1 MPPEG
6 RTTNA
11 GLCYNRQN
19 FRMESRLVFTPV
31 STKQLLRLVLVVVTL
46 SLMASCGACRRNR
59 LPAKDSPAYKEYVR
73 TFFVGLAALQ
83 AGDDARAKDALQRA
97 TTMVPGEPAAWINL
111 AILEL
116 KQKLYDPSAE
126 HLEKAR
132 VLAPE
137 VGSIYFLQGTLESAR
152 GNYDAAVKNYRRAI
166 ELDPE
171 DLRARYSLAQELER
185 QGGPAEAEALNLYQQ
200 VLATAPNNTAA
211 ILEVARLAAKRGD
224 GAALNDAIGRLRPQS
239 AAWPTEVKEQFAALE
254 TVAGN
259 PATAATQVAFL
270 RNVMLRLP
278 AFRQD
283 SFALKLPPEIVAEPV
298 SRFVKLAM
306 PDNSIAAP
314 DTALGYRIERAP
326 TPNAETRAVSAVSL
340 QLTGDGPPVVA
351 WQDGQ
356 KLHLGSQDLALP
368 VTDSGRSTAIVEI
381 DLNYDFRTD
390 LVLANRSL
398 RFYQQTE
405 TGTFQDVTPATKLA
419 PGILNGGY
427 EGIRTADVDMDG
439 DLDLILMTD
448 SSAPV
453 LQNIGD
459 GSFTPIAP
467 LSLTGPF
474 LGIEIADLD
483 GDGDPDIVS
492 LDRSGK
498 LSLLANERGGVFRN
512 WAPPTS
518 VGLVLA
524 CALADLNGD
533 GRIDIVSTEPSGA
546 IWRSSFDTVPGQWVS
561 TQVVAGD
568 PPANSDVTRGFLA
581 IADLDNNGANDVV
594 LPNSAIFLNAG
605 NEKFVELASPPQGFF
620 SSIADLNNDGVL
632 DLVGITNGTQP
643 VTAYGATTKNYHW
656 QDVRPRAANATG
668 DQRINP
674 FGVGGE
680 MELRAGLLYQ
690 KQIVNGPVVH
700 FGLGDQPAAD
710 AIRVVWPNGSVQA
723 EFDMKPNQSIAAEQ
737 RLKGSCP
744 HLFAWD
750 GKQMRFIKDAPPW
763 SPALGLKINAQTT
776 AGIGQTEEWFTL
788 PGDAA
793 APAADGMYDL
803 RITAELWETFYID
816 RYSLMVVDHPV
827 GTSVFTDERF
837 SIPAPALK
845 VYATGKPQP
854 FARATDDQR
863 QDVEPTV
870 AVIDAGYLDTFG
882 RGQYQGV
889 TRDHYV
895 ELQLPDS
902 APVTG
907 PLYLLGQGWL
917 HPTDASVNVALG
929 QGHADP
935 PRGLSIEIPDG
946 RGGWRVA
953 KDKLGF
959 PAGKFKNVL
968 LDLTDLF
975 PAGTKRIFRLR
986 TNLEIY
992 WDRLAWVAGANE
1004 SDLRTQRIELSAAE
1018 LTHRGFSVM
1027 TKADASSPEIPHY
1040 DRIETTGQKWRDL
1053 EGYYT
1058 RFGDVRELLAGAD
1071 GRFVLVNA
1079 GDEIRLRFA
1088 APPPPPAGY
1097 VRDFVLIGNGWIKDG
1112 DLNSGFSRTVLP
1124 LPTLDMTEY
1133 TRAPNRL
1140 EDEPAYRAF
1149 PDDWRIYHTR
1159 YIAPDQF
1166 RNAMRLIQ

>member
-1 MPPEG
+1 MPIKI
-6 RTTNA
+6 T
-11 GLCYNRQN
+11 
-19 FRMESRLVFTPV
+19 
-31 STKQLLRLVLVVVTL
+31 TKQFVQLVTAVIALA
-46 SLMASCGACRRNR
+46 LMTSCGACRRNR
-59 LPAKDSPAYKEYVR
+59 LPVKGSSEYREYVR
-73 TFFVGLAALQ
+73 TFFIGLAALQ
-83 AGDDARAKDALQRA
+83 AGDDARAKDSLQRA

-116 KQKLYDPSAE
+116 KQKLYDQSAE

-132 VLAPE
+132 TLAPE

-166 ELDPE
+166 ELDPK
-171 DLRARYSLAQELER
+171 DLRSRYSLAQELER

-211 ILEVARLAAKRGD
+211 LLEVARLAAKRND
-224 GAALNDAIGRLRPQS
+224 SAALTDAINRLRAPS
-239 AAWPTEVKEQFAALE
+239 ASWPPEVNEQFTALE
-254 TVAGN
+254 AAATN
-259 PATAATQVAFL
+259 PPAAATQVAFL

-298 SRFVKLAM
+298 PRFVKLTM
-306 PDNSIAAP
+306 PDNSVAAP

-326 TPNAETRAVSAVSL
+326 NPNAETRAVSATSL
-340 QLTGDGPPVVA
+340 QLTSDGPPVIA
-351 WQDGQ
+351 WQDAQ
-356 KLHLGSQDLALP
+356 KLHIGSQDLALP
-368 VTDSGRSTAIVEI
+368 ITDSGRSTAIAEI

-405 TGTFQDVTPATKLA
+405 TGTFRDVTAATKLA
-419 PGILNGGY
+419 PGILDAGY
-427 EGIRTADVDMDG
+427 EGIHAADVDMDG
-439 DLDLILMTD
+439 DLDLILMTN

-453 LQNIGD
+453 LQNNGD
-459 GSFTPIAP
+459 GSFTTIAP
-467 LSLTGPF
+467 FNLPGPF

-483 GDGDPDIVS
+483 GDGDPDIAS
-492 LDRSGK
+492 FDRSGK
-498 LSLLANERGGVFRN
+498 LSLLANERGGVFKSST
-512 WAPPTS
+512 APADI
-518 VGLVLA
+518 GLVIALT
-524 CALADLNGD
+524 LADLNGD
-533 GRIDIVSTEPSGA
+533 GRIDIVSVEPGGA
-546 IWRSSFDTVPGQWVS
+546 LWRSSFDTVSGQWVS
-561 TQVVAGD
+561 TKVVAGSS
-568 PPANSDVTRGFLA
+568 PASSELIRGFMA
-581 IADLDNNGANDVV
+581 VADLDNNGANDVV
-594 LPNSAIFLNAG
+594 LPNSAVFLNAG
-605 NEKFVELASPPQGFF
+605 DEKFVELASPPQGVIA
-620 SSIADLNNDGVL
+620 SIDDLNNDGVL
-632 DLVGITNGTQP
+632 DFVGLAGGTQP
-643 VTAYGATTKNYHW
+643 ITAFGDATKNYHW
-656 QDVRPRAANATG
+656 QVVRPRAANASG

-680 MELRAGLLYQ
+680 MELRAGLFYQ
-690 KQIVNGPVVH
+690 KQLINGPVVH

-710 AIRVVWPNGSVQA
+710 VIRVVWPNGSVQA
-723 EFDMKPNQSIAAEQ
+723 EFDMKPDQAIVTEQ

-788 PGDAA
+788 PGDAVTP
-793 APAADGMYDL
+793 APDNMYDL

-816 RYSLMVVDHPV
+816 RYSLLVVDHPT
-827 GTSVFTDERF
+827 GTSIFTDERF
-837 SIPAPALK
+837 SIPSPALK
-845 VYATGKPQP
+845 VNSTTEPQP
-854 FARATDDQR
+854 FARAMDDNGH
-863 QDVEPTV
+863 DIAATV
-870 AVIDAGYLDTFG
+870 AALDEKYLDTFG

-895 ELQLPDS
+895 ELQLPDR
-902 APVTG
+902 APATG

-917 HPTDASVNVALG
+917 HPTDASINVALG
-929 QGHADP
+929 QGHAEP

-968 LDLTDLF
+968 LDLTGIF
-975 PAGTKRIFRLR
+975 PPATERKFRLR

-992 WDRLAWVAGANE
+992 WDRLAWVTGAAEN
-1004 SDLRTQRIELSAAE
+1004 DLRTQRFELAAAE
-1018 LTHRGFSVM
+1018 LTHRGFSVI

-1058 RFGDVRELLAGAD
+1058 RFGDVRELLTGAD

-1079 GDEIRLRFA
+1079 GDEIRLRFT

-1097 VRDFVLIGNGWIKDG
+1097 LRDFVLIGNGWIKDG

-1140 EDEPAYRAF
+1140 EDEPAYRAH
-1149 PDDWRIYHTR
+1149 PEDWQKYHTR

-1166 RNAMRLIQ
+1166 GNAMRLIQK